1 MEGKT
6 AKEINYERKIND
18 AAWHWVCIPHRL
30 WPNSTDVMEDWA
42 RDIAVSFDLPYLSV
56 KEDLQTAINEWIIED

>member
-6 AKEINYERKIND
+6 AKEINYEGKIND
-18 AAWHWVCIPHRL
+18 AAWHWVCISPRYEV
-30 WPNSTDVMEDWA
+30 STDVMEDWA

-56 KEDLQTAINEWIIED
+56 KEDLQTAIDEWVIED

>member
-6 AKEINYERKIND
+6 AKEINYESKIND
-18 AAWHWVCIPHRL
+18 AAWHWVCISPRQEV
-30 WPNSTDVMEDWA
+30 STEVMEDWA
-42 RDIAVSFDLPYLSV
+42 RDIAFSFDLSYLSV